1 MKGFSEN
8 LKVHHKN
15 KREEGNRKKKES
27 MRAKLETIRLR
38 TPPRHEGVVETL
50 WLPPRN

>member
-15 KREEGNRKKKES
+15 KGEEGNRKKK
-27 MRAKLETIRLR
+27 RVHACQIRD
-38 TPPRHEGVVETL
+38 
-50 WLPPRN
+50 N